1 MKNCKVLSSENLIEL
16 NKLYNNNRNVES
28 SIVINSETYSILYP
42 IQFKIVLNI
51 KTLDAYN

>member
-1 MKNCKVLSSENLIEL
+1 MSCSLVKCYTNQNENLL
-16 NKLYNNNRNVES
+16 LYS
-28 SIVINSETYSILYP
+28 

>member
-1 MKNCKVLSSENLIEL
+1 MNLKDTELLIKVYNVLKEYDLI
-16 NKLYNNNRNVES
+16 K
-28 SIVINSETYSILYP
+28 ILYS